1 MPGPSL
7 IYKHIYNAFL
17 EAFQWGVIHVL
28 DVWEFLKAPP
38 PSNVGKTSAINISK
52 MENIHLEFSLSVYV
66 IIRRKTK
73 RAFQFRRSER
83 GIQTVLARKYVL
95 GHVSDVFSE
104 FLRILKINV
113 SLSSIWWVQSVEN
126 IYKLLR
132 IGYQCERR
140 LTYALAEVLREGV
153 LTQV

>member
-1 MPGPSL
+1 MLYPYLFTIRMG
-7 IYKHIYNAFL
+7 
-17 EAFQWGVIHVL
+17 
-28 DVWEFLKAPP
+28 
-38 PSNVGKTSAINISK
+38 ISELVEEISKFSIDYSHGQPNLTK

-113 SLSSIWWVQSVEN
+113 SLSSI
-126 IYKLLR
+126 
-132 IGYQCERR
+132 
-140 LTYALAEVLREGV
+140 
-153 LTQV
+153 